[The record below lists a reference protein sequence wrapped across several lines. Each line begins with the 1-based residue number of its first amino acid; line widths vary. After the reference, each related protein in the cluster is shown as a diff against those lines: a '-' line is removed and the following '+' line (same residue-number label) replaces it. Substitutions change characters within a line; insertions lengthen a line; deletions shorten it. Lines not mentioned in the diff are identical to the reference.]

1 MIGIEQGL
9 KLFSFHPIK
18 WKLFEGNPFMAKLD
32 FAQLLLNTIETN
44 ASDLHLTVGEPPMLR
59 IQGSIQ
65 PMESEAVPLVQEE
78 LHAFLYDILTE
89 EQRKRFERDK
99 ELDFALELK
108 NVGRFR
114 ANTFYTR
121 RGEGAAFRYIPTQ
134 IKSLAELGLPEAN
147 LRQLCDHKKGLILI
161 TGPTGSGKS
170 TTLAAMIDHINST
183 RCDHIITIEDPIEFI
198 HGHKKCMV
206 NQREVGTSTQSFT
219 HALRSA
225 LREDPD
231 VILVGEMRD
240 LETISLALTA
250 AETGHLVF
258 GTLHTMNA
266 PKTVDRVIDVF
277 PSDQQQQIRVMFAES
292 ILAVISQVLL
302 KRREGN
308 GRIAA
313 LEIMVATTAV
323 RNLIREGKTHQLS
336 SIIQTSQKVGMQ
348 NMEQML
354 KSLAMSGKVDFKEA
368 KMYASNPELFGDR
381 IGEAPRPQADACGL
395 RK

>member
-1 MIGIEQGL
+1 MS
-9 KLFSFHPIK
+9 KF
-18 WKLFEGNPFMAKLD
+18 D
-32 FAQLLLNTIETN
+32 FAQLLLTTIEKN

-59 IQGSIQ
+59 IHGSIQ
-65 PMESEAVPLVQEE
+65 PMDGKVVPLTQEG
-78 LHAFLYDILTE
+78 LHASLYDILTE
-89 EQRKRFERDK
+89 EQRKRLERDK

-121 RGEGAAFRYIPTQ
+121 RGEGAAFRYIPTKIQ
-134 IKSLAELGLPEAN
+134 SMAELGLPEDT
-147 LRQLCDHKKGLILI
+147 LKQLCDRKKGLILV

-170 TTLAAMIDHINST
+170 TTLATMIDYINST
-183 RCDHIITIEDPIEFI
+183 HYDHIITIEDPIEFI
-198 HGHKKCMV
+198 HEHKKCMV
-206 NQREVGTSTQSFT
+206 NQREVGSNTQSFT
-219 HALRSA
+219 NALRSA

-258 GTLHTMNA
+258 ATLHTMSA

-277 PSDQQQQIRVMFAES
+277 PSEQQQQIRIMFAEA
-292 ILAVISQVLL
+292 IVAVISQVLL
-302 KRREGN
+302 KKRDGN

-336 SIIQTSQKVGMQ
+336 SIIQTSQKFGMLSMDQ
-348 NMEQML
+348 VL
-354 KSLAMSGKVDFKEA
+354 KNHAMTGKVDLKET
-368 KMYASNPELFGDR
+368 KMYASNPDLFDDH
-381 IGEAPRPQADACGL
+381 ISEAPRPQAGASGL
-395 RK
+395 RQ

>member
-1 MIGIEQGL
+1 
-9 KLFSFHPIK
+9 
-18 WKLFEGNPFMAKLD
+18 MAKLD

-277 PSDQQQQIRVMFAES
+277 PSDQQQQIRIMFAES

>member
-1 MIGIEQGL
+1 M
-9 KLFSFHPIK
+9 P
-18 WKLFEGNPFMAKLD
+18 KLD
-32 FAQLLLNTIETN
+32 LAQLLLTTIEKN
-44 ASDLHLTVGEPPMLR
+44 ASDLHLTVGNPPMLR
-59 IQGSIQ
+59 IYGSIR
-65 PMESEAVPLVQEE
+65 PMEKEAVPLVQED

-114 ANTFYTR
+114 TNTFYTR

-134 IKSLAELGLPEAN
+134 IKSLAELGLPEETLN
-147 LRQLCDHKKGLILI
+147 QLCDRKKGLILV

-170 TTLAAMIDHINST
+170 TTLAAMIDYINST
-183 RCDHIITIEDPIEFI
+183 RYDHIITIEDPIEFI

-206 NQREVGTSTQSFT
+206 NQREVGSNTQSFT
-219 HALRSA
+219 NALRSA

-240 LETISLALTA
+240 LETTSLALTA
-250 AETGHLVF
+250 AETGHLVL
-258 GTLHTMNA
+258 GTLHTMSA

-277 PSDQQQQIRVMFAES
+277 PPEQQQQVRVMFAES
-292 ILAVISQVLL
+292 IIAVISQVLL
-302 KRREGN
+302 KKRDGN

-323 RNLIREGKTHQLS
+323 KNLIREGKTHQLS

-354 KSLAMSGKVDFKEA
+354 KNLAMSGKIDFKEA

-381 IGEAPRPQADACGL
+381 IGEDPRPQANASGL

>member
-1 MIGIEQGL
+1 M
-9 KLFSFHPIK
+9 P
-18 WKLFEGNPFMAKLD
+18 KLD
-32 FAQLLLNTIETN
+32 FAQLLIATIEKN
-44 ASDLHLTVGEPPMLR
+44 ASDLHLTVNDPPMLR
-59 IQGSIQ
+59 VHGSIQ
-65 PMESEAVPLVQEE
+65 PLDGKPLPLTQED
-78 LHAFLYDILTE
+78 LHASLYDILTE

-114 ANTFYTR
+114 ANLFYTR
-121 RGEGAAFRYIPTQ
+121 RGEGAAFRYIPSK
-134 IKSLAELGLPEAN
+134 IKSLRDLGLPEQT
-147 LRQLCDHKKGLILI
+147 LHQLCERKKGLILV

-170 TTLAAMIDHINST
+170 TTLGAMIDYINST
-183 RCDHIITIEDPIEFI
+183 RHEHIITIEDPIEFI
-198 HGHKKCMV
+198 HEHKHCMV
-206 NQREVGTSTQSFT
+206 NQREVGSSTHSFSN
-219 HALRSA
+219 ALRSA

-250 AETGHLVF
+250 AETGHLVL

-277 PSDQQQQIRVMFAES
+277 PPEQQQQVRIMFAEA
-292 ILAVISQVLL
+292 IIAVISQVLL
-302 KRREGN
+302 KKRDGS
-308 GRIAA
+308 GRVAA

-323 RNLIREGKTHQLS
+323 KNLIREGKTHQLP

-354 KSLAMSGKVDFKEA
+354 KSLAMSGKVDIREA
-368 KMYASNPELFGDR
+368 KMYAANSDLFDDR
-381 IGEAPRPQADACGL
+381 ISEPPRPSRPDGAGTPGAFAPRPAFKTDHA
-395 RK
+395 